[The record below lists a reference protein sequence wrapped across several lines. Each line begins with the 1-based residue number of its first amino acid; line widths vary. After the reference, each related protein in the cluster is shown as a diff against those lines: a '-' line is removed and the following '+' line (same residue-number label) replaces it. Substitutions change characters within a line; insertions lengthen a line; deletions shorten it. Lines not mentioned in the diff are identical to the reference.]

1 MSDPKA
7 DSARRSRPAASI
19 LIASDAQANATMVC
33 ELLSQEFNGVRAS
46 WIPEAAVAEFDAS
59 PPQVLVV
66 AFEELQNAELY
77 YLSLFRL
84 SQTIRRQPHRTIVL
98 CHKDDV
104 RRAFELCRSG
114 HFDDY
119 ILFWPMSYD
128 GYRLPMAVY
137 NALRHLAAAQGAL
150 KDLREV
156 VDDGKVADLQHR
168 VDERSAD
175 AAQAVDAL
183 EAPPLRR
190 VLVVEDDPFQR
201 KVLDKYLGAEG
212 YEVMLAADSSEA
224 FAMAMANPPE
234 LILMDI
240 MLPNVD
246 GVEATRR
253 MRAHPDLAKIPIV
266 MLTGK
271 SGRETVVESRR
282 AGATDFLVKPV
293 DRKVLIAK
301 VREMLGVTVPRA
313 S

>member
-46 WIPEAAVAEFDAS
+46 WIPDVAVAEFDAS

-119 ILFWPMSYD
+119 ILFWPMS
-128 GYRLPMAVY
+128 
-137 NALRHLAAAQGAL
+137 
-150 KDLREV
+150 
-156 VDDGKVADLQHR
+156 
-168 VDERSAD
+168 
-175 AAQAVDAL
+175 
-183 EAPPLRR
+183 
-190 VLVVEDDPFQR
+190 
-201 KVLDKYLGAEG
+201 
-212 YEVMLAADSSEA
+212 
-224 FAMAMANPPE
+224 
-234 LILMDI
+234 
-240 MLPNVD
+240 
-246 GVEATRR
+246 
-253 MRAHPDLAKIPIV
+253 
-266 MLTGK
+266 
-271 SGRETVVESRR
+271 
-282 AGATDFLVKPV
+282 
-293 DRKVLIAK
+293 
-301 VREMLGVTVPRA
+301 
-313 S
+313 